1 MDVSAEALSELKLV
15 RPSASPLLPA
25 RPRRAREPNQT
36 RRSVGP
42 VRGRRFAASPRVSS
56 PLPLRVRS
64 DRLLPV
70 PPIPSGAH
78 VVPRSQGRAREAQGA
93 APRARLRGCAAAR
106 RRGGGGRARVC
117 ANAGGRADDRA
128 RVRVPGVP
136 RPGVLQ
142 ARVRRRV
149 RRRRAR
155 VAAGQGSAGAGHG
168 RGAATGRSDAAAGGG
183 VGRGRERGSRKPSAP
198 RRNLRLRLR
207 LTAIKRPSPEISS
220 SPTTRTARTSRRTS
234 TSTTPTPGRRPE
246 ARERNRL
253 SRRRP
258 HGTECAGEISR
269 RRRVGARAGGTR
281 ALYHIDMYHI
291 DSVSF
296 FF

>member
-168 RGAATGRSDAAAGGG
+168 RGAATRRSDAAAGGRWREG
-183 VGRGRERGSRKPSAP
+183 ERGEPKAVGP

-246 ARERNRL
+246 ARGRTD
-253 SRRRP
+253 SRAVDRVRP
-258 HGTECAGEISR
+258 IAPAISR

-281 ALYHIDMYHI
+281 AEYHIDMYHI

>member
-1 MDVSAEALSELKLV
+1 MFSPKSRRSPAVGTARRGMVLRVRRARALVRSDAMDVSAEALSELKLV
-15 RPSASPLLPA
+15 RPSTSPLLPA
-25 RPRRAREPNQT
+25 RPRRAREPNPT

-56 PLPLRVRS
+56 PVPPRVRS

-70 PPIPSGAH
+70 LPIPSGAH

-183 VGRGRERGSRKPSAP
+183 VGRGRRKPKAVGAAP
-198 RRNLRLRLR
+198 
-207 LTAIKRPSPEISS
+207 KPPSPP
-220 SPTTRTARTSRRTS
+220 SPHRAQAPVAGNIIVSDDSDSADIETDVDIDYSDAGTS
-234 TSTTPTPGRRPE
+234 
-246 ARERNRL
+246 N
-253 SRRRP
+253 
-258 HGTECAGEISR
+258 
-269 RRRVGARAGGTR
+269 
-281 ALYHIDMYHI
+281 
-291 DSVSF
+291 
-296 FF
+296 